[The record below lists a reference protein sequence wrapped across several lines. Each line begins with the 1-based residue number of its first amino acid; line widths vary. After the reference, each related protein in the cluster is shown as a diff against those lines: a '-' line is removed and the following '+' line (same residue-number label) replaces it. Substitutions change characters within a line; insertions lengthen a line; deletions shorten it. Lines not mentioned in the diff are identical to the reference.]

1 MLSWKDVLEF
11 ANHGN
16 LTPTCR
22 VDKSAQEWRELLT
35 EVQYHVTRDH
45 GTERPFSS
53 EMCSVFEVGI
63 YHCVCCK
70 TVLFDSNTK
79 YDSRTGW
86 PSFSQ
91 PVKPN
96 AISYHMDTK
105 LATPRVEVRCNSC
118 DAHLGHVFP
127 DGPPP
132 SGLRYCVN
140 SVAIEKEQDR

>member
-16 LTPTCR
+16 LTPTRR

-53 EMCSVFEVGI
+53 EMCSVFEAGI

-79 YDSRTGW
+79 YDSRTG
-86 PSFSQ
+86 
-91 PVKPN
+91 
-96 AISYHMDTK
+96 
-105 LATPRVEVRCNSC
+105 
-118 DAHLGHVFP
+118 
-127 DGPPP
+127 
-132 SGLRYCVN
+132 
-140 SVAIEKEQDR
+140 